1 MWSVHDAGN
10 SSSGHAGGGEDSN
23 ASGDAAER
31 PGNASGG
38 SPHTNSNSSPSSDC
52 IVLAPCAAHELLPMN
67 PEFPADTFTSC
78 LTTPIP
84 IALRWFIQQ
93 NMSMAGVVSA
103 TVSACI

>member
-1 MWSVHDAGN
+1 VHDAGN

-31 PGNASGG
+31 PGNASAR
-38 SPHTNSNSSPSSDC
+38 SPHTGSSSPSSDC